1 MPAHVLL
8 IRGINVGGK
17 SVSMPTLRAALEEGG
32 YDNVRTYRQS
42 GNVVLHSRRAAARVA
57 KDVRS
62 EIEKA
67 FGFDVAVIA
76 RSASQLADVVEHN
89 PFLRPEADDRRQL
102 LVAFLEA
109 RPPAAAVAALDH
121 ARAAPDELSV
131 RGTEI
136 YLWCPNGYGRSKIM
150 DGVERTLGTAAT
162 VRNWRTTTELLRMAQ
177 GG

>member
-17 SVSMPTLRAALEEGG
+17 SVSMPTLRTALEQRG
-32 YDNVRTYRQS
+32 YENVRTYRQS
-42 GNVVLHSRRAAARVA
+42 GNVVLHSPRAAGRVA

-62 EIEKA
+62 EIKKA
-67 FGFDVAVIA
+67 FGFDVAVVA
-76 RSASQLADVVEHN
+76 RSAAQLTEVVEHN

-109 RPPAAAVAALDH
+109 RPRAAAVAALDEN
-121 ARAAPDELSV
+121 RAPDELSV

-136 YLWCPNGYGRSKIM
+136 YLWCPSGYGRSKIM
-150 DGVERTLGTAAT
+150 DGVERTLGTPAT

-177 GG
+177 DG